1 MPLHHALEPLYS
13 RELDGMHGWRLTRED
28 FITIV
33 HYTRNWLHYGTI
45 GFISGCALIGA
56 VRGVLAIS

>member
-1 MPLHHALEPLYS
+1 
-13 RELDGMHGWRLTRED
+13 MHQWRLTSRD
-28 FITIV
+28 LIAIV

-56 VRGVLAIS
+56 VRGVLTIS

>member
-1 MPLHHALEPLYS
+1 ML
-13 RELDGMHGWRLTRED
+13 RRLTRQD
-28 FITIV
+28 VINIV

-56 VRGVLAIS
+56 LRGILAPLT

>member
-1 MPLHHALEPLYS
+1 
-13 RELDGMHGWRLTRED
+13 MHQRLLTTQD
-28 FITIV
+28 LITIV

-56 VRGVLAIS
+56 VRGVLAVS

>member
-1 MPLHHALEPLYS
+1 
-13 RELDGMHGWRLTRED
+13 LDVTKED
-28 FITIV
+28 VISIV

-56 VRGVLAIS
+56 LRGMLAVA

>member
-1 MPLHHALEPLYS
+1 
-13 RELDGMHGWRLTRED
+13 MHQRRSAKQDL
-28 FITIV
+28 ITIV

-56 VRGVLAIS
+56 VRGMLAIS